1 MVFLNLKAFLGE
13 TTFYDK
19 KEKVEKN
26 KPKSW
31 LKSVCAF
38 ANSRGG
44 KLIFG
49 VKEDN
54 TVVGLNAFQED
65 AEFISEM
72 IKTKIDTIP
81 EFDILLEYFDGKVI
95 MILTVFQGRNTPYF
109 YVEGGSRTAYTRIG
123 NQSVVASRMDLL
135 NLSLKGQKLSYDSL
149 PFGKNFIE
157 LTFNELKGE
166 YYRRGGRK
174 LEERD
179 FQSFGLVDEKGKLTM
194 AGALFADGLQVY
206 QSRIFCTRWNGLD
219 KTNGLMEALD
229 DVEFEGNLLYL
240 LKATMDFVKRNSKK
254 RWRKSSEKRID
265 YPDYPERAVQ
275 EALVNA
281 LIHRDYSIIGSEIH
295 IDLYDDRM
303 EIYSPGGMYDGS
315 FIQNIDVNDI
325 ASMRRNPI
333 LADLFARMGLME
345 RRGSGLRNIIEA
357 YEFQE
362 NYCNAFKPEFRSTE
376 TSFFTVLKNLNYKND
391 VVNDVINDVINDVVN
406 DVLNDA
412 QISEISLRRDKLLVL
427 IKDNRDITIEKMSKT
442 LGVSR
447 PTIERDLS
455 ILKKENKVEHVGSPK
470 SGFWKIKQIPK

>member
-49 VKEDN
+49 VKEDS

-81 EFDILLEYFDGKVI
+81 EFDILLEDFDGKVI

-157 LTFNELKGE
+157 LTFSELK
-166 YYRRGGRK
+166 
-174 LEERD
+174 EE
-179 FQSFGLVDEKGKLTM
+179 
-194 AGALFADGLQVY
+194 
-206 QSRIFCTRWNGLD
+206 
-219 KTNGLMEALD
+219 
-229 DVEFEGNLLYL
+229 
-240 LKATMDFVKRNSKK
+240 
-254 RWRKSSEKRID
+254 
-265 YPDYPERAVQ
+265 
-275 EALVNA
+275 
-281 LIHRDYSIIGSEIH
+281 
-295 IDLYDDRM
+295 
-303 EIYSPGGMYDGS
+303 
-315 FIQNIDVNDI
+315 
-325 ASMRRNPI
+325 
-333 LADLFARMGLME
+333 
-345 RRGSGLRNIIEA
+345 
-357 YEFQE
+357 
-362 NYCNAFKPEFRSTE
+362 
-376 TSFFTVLKNLNYKND
+376 
-391 VVNDVINDVINDVVN
+391 
-406 DVLNDA
+406 
-412 QISEISLRRDKLLVL
+412 
-427 IKDNRDITIEKMSKT
+427 
-442 LGVSR
+442 
-447 PTIERDLS
+447 
-455 ILKKENKVEHVGSPK
+455 
-470 SGFWKIKQIPK
+470 

>member
-81 EFDILLEYFDGKVI
+81 EFDILLEDFDGKVI

-157 LTFNELKGE
+157 LTFNELKEE

-219 KTNGLMEALD
+219 KTNGLMEAL
-229 DVEFEGNLLYL
+229 
-240 LKATMDFVKRNSKK
+240 
-254 RWRKSSEKRID
+254 
-265 YPDYPERAVQ
+265 
-275 EALVNA
+275 VNA

-303 EIYSPGGMYDGS
+303 EIYSPGCMYDGS

-391 VVNDVINDVINDVVN
+391 VVNDVINDVVN

-470 SGFWKIKQIPK
+470 SGFWKIK